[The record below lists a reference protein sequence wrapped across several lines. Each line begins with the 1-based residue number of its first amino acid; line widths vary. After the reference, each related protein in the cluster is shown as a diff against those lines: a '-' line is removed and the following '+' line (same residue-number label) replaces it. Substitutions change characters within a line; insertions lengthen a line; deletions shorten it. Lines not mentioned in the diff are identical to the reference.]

1 LGFTTLEKFVWME
14 ISRHIE
20 EEKVEG
26 YVMGALAEDA
36 TADVEQHLFVCEACR
51 DRITEAEAYVLAMKR
66 TTPRMAPH
74 KSPAEAERSGW
85 NLRLL
90 LPAFAVFALLIVVV
104 AVRFLPLAGDHA
116 PIAVSLFAMRGSDA
130 AARGPANRPLLLRP
144 DLQGLPVAPAYRVAV
159 VGVSGSIAWQGTL
172 ASGDTSGVV
181 APPQPK
187 GVYFVRVLLPSG
199 ELLREYALEVGRN

>member
-1 LGFTTLEKFVWME
+1 LGFTSLEKFVWME

-36 TADVEQHLFVCEACR
+36 AADVEQHLLVCEACR
-51 DRITEAEAYVLAMKR
+51 DRVTEAEAYVLAMKR

-74 KSPAEAERSGW
+74 ESSTETNRSGW
-85 NLRLL
+85 NFRLL
-90 LPAFAVFALLIVVV
+90 LPAFAVFALLLVVV
-104 AVRFLPLAGDHA
+104 AIRFLPLAGDQTPVA
-116 PIAVSLFAMRGSDA
+116 IALVAMRGSDA
-130 AARGPANRPLLLRP
+130 AAQGPANRPLLLQP
-144 DLQGLPVAPAYRVAV
+144 DLRGLPAAPAYRIAV
-159 VGVSGSIAWQGTL
+159 VAVSGSIAWQSTL
-172 ASGDTSGVV
+172 ASGEAPGVV

-187 GVYFVRVLLPSG
+187 GVYFVRVSLPSG